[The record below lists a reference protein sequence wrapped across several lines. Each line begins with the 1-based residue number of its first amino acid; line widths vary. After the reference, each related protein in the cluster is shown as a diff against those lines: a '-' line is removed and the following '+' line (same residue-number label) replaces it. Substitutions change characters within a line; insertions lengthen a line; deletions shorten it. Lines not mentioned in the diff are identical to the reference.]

1 MKDAEYWKHVHI
13 ATEKQGQY
21 DYWKKI
27 WEEKGQKDTT
37 DLRWL
42 DGFEKSLLKPEEI
55 AKWIMKSLNIMPSD
69 KVLEVGCGAGMLAQ
83 HIAPCC
89 LYTGIDYSKSLIQKQ
104 LRILGT
110 SALVAEADDLPFK
123 DKYFDVSFAYSVFHY
138 FPGKKYVKD
147 VVNEMTRTTKRTIFI
162 GDLPLKSNR
171 DEHLIFKTSDFDFD
185 AIFEMKMCNPN
196 RFNMKILLC

>member
-1 MKDAEYWKHVHI
+1 MKDEEYWKHVHV
-13 ATEKQGQY
+13 ATEKSEQF

-27 WEEKGQKDTT
+27 WEEKGQKETK

-42 DGFEKSLLKPEEI
+42 DGFEKSLLQPEEI
-55 AKWIMKSLNIMPSD
+55 AKWIIKQLNIQPQD

-89 LYTGIDYSKSLIQKQ
+89 IYTGIDYSKSLIQKQ

-123 DKYFDVSFAYSVFHY
+123 NKYFDKTFAYSVFHY
-138 FPGKKYVKD
+138 FPDKMYVNQ
-147 VVNEMTRTTKRTIFI
+147 VIYEMKRVTKSSIFI
-162 GDLPLKSNR
+162 GDLPLKSGR
-171 DEHLIFKTSDFDFD
+171 KEHLIFGTNDFGYDT
-185 AIFEMKMCNPN
+185 IFEMKMCNPD
-196 RFNMKILLC
+196 RFNIKMLL